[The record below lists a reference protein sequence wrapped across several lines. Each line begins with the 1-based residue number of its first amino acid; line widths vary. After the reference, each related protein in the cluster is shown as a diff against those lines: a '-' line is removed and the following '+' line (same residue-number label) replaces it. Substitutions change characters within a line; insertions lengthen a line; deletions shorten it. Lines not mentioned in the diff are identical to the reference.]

1 MADTCEERWQT
12 SKSTV
17 LERNMHMFNNPVM
30 SDIKFVFPDHD
41 KQSIPAHKYVLATSS
56 PVFFAMFYG
65 ELRET
70 KETIEIRESD
80 PDIFLQFLCFLYC
93 DEVTYQDENN
103 AIQLWYL
110 ADKYDVPSLVTKCLD
125 FLDGAIKPLNAFD
138 IIPHARKLNTEK
150 LEESCWEVIDYNA
163 QDIIDDN
170 SFSELSHELL
180 LEFVKRSS
188 LRIDELSLFKAVDR
202 WATKRC
208 ADETKAVNGASKRSL
223 LGEDLVEHIRFQAM
237 SPQEF
242 SNVVIT
248 SDLLSKDEIIDV
260 LRTLSSVSFSRRF
273 KFSSYPRTQRDVS
286 IDSCALG
293 TEYGPYSHYRSH
305 LPTPEGGYREKGVLT
320 IMVRK
325 FISLCGVTI
334 TRRVFFP
341 KGESPVR
348 LVSVSLA
355 NAKL

>member
-1 MADTCEERWQT
+1 
-12 SKSTV
+12 
-17 LERNMHMFNNPVM
+17 
-30 SDIKFVFPDHD
+30 
-41 KQSIPAHKYVLATSS
+41 
-56 PVFFAMFYG
+56 MFYG

-80 PDIFLQFLCFLYC
+80 PDIFLQFLRFLYC

-242 SNVVIT
+242 SNVVVT

-260 LRTLSSVSFSRRF
+260 L
-273 KFSSYPRTQRDVS
+273 
-286 IDSCALG
+286 
-293 TEYGPYSHYRSH
+293 
-305 LPTPEGGYREKGVLT
+305 
-320 IMVRK
+320 
-325 FISLCGVTI
+325 
-334 TRRVFFP
+334 
-341 KGESPVR
+341 
-348 LVSVSLA
+348 
-355 NAKL
+355 

>member
-1 MADTCEERWQT
+1 MMGPP
-12 SKSTV
+12 S
-17 LERNMHMFNNPVM
+17 
-30 SDIKFVFPDHD
+30 
-41 KQSIPAHKYVLATSS
+41 PA
-56 PVFFAMFYG
+56 
-65 ELRET
+65 R
-70 KETIEIRESD
+70 EIRESD
-80 PDIFLQFLCFLYC
+80 PDIFLQLLRFFYC
-93 DEVTYQDENN
+93 DEVTYQDEND
-103 AIQLWYL
+103 AIQMWYL
-110 ADKYDVPSLVTKCLD
+110 ADRYDVPSLVTKCLD
-125 FLDGAIKPLNAFD
+125 FLDGAMKPLNAFD
-138 IIPHARKLNTEK
+138 IIPHARKLNAEK

-163 QDIIDDN
+163 KDIINDN

-188 LRIDELSLFKAVDR
+188 LRIDELSLFKAIDR

-293 TEYGPYSHYRSH
+293 TEYGPYSRYCSYF
-305 LPTPEGGYREKGVLT
+305 PTPEGGYREKGVLT
-320 IMVRK
+320 FTVRK